1 MKTRWTHVAIVAA
14 VAALPILGTGVA
26 WADDCPPLDPT
37 CVLDDT
43 VDENEVIQ
51 DTVETVTET
60 VDPVEDTV
68 DDVTSPPG
76 VGGDPLPDGDG
87 GGVGNGGGGE
97 GGGSLGD
104 GASARGSE
112 PGGARAAAGSSVGS
126 ATSTRG
132 SSDPSI
138 VLADHASSPPR
149 DLSERLVAATAGIAK
164 SLAVVFV
171 LLGAVTGFVLVQNQ
185 LDKRDPRLALAPMR
199 SDVVRFD

>member
-1 MKTRWTHVAIVAA
+1 M
-14 VAALPILGTGVA
+14 AALPMLGTGLA

-43 VDENEVIQ
+43 VNEDEVVE
-51 DTVETVTET
+51 DTVDTVTRT
-60 VDPVEDTV
+60 IDPVEDTV

-76 VGGDPLPDGDG
+76 GGGDPLPDGDG
-87 GGVGNGGGGE
+87 GVGNGGAGGH

-104 GASARGSE
+104 GASARRGE
-112 PGGARAAAGSSVGS
+112 PGGGRAAAVSSVAL
-126 ATSTRG
+126 ATGTRG

-138 VLADHASSPPR
+138 VLADHAAASPR
-149 DLSERLVAATAGIAK
+149 DLSERLVPAAAGIAK

-171 LLGAVTGFVLVQNQ
+171 LLGAVTGFVLIQNQ